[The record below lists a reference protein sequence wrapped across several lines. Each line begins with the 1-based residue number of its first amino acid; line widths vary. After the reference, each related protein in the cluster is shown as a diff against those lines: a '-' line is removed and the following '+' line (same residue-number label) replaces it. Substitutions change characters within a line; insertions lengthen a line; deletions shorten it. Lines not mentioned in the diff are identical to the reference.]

1 MPSLGY
7 LIDAPEAI
15 AARTDPRN
23 YSMAALITADVP
35 VPDELDHDLG
45 PVLDQDGVGAC
56 VAFAATSVRSWQ
68 ERQDEGTFEFTTDS
82 AFTTYRWLKEGHGAF
97 PGDGIDAEGSYPSAV
112 WQMAKMEGVPGAD
125 GHARKIAAYYQ
136 LQGTPG
142 SAQWIATR
150 LQVLIQFGPV
160 TVATPWPTNWWDC
173 GTSGIL
179 PYPSGIAGAHMYTC
193 KGYTLVGPKGAL
205 ALGMSPSGR
214 YWKYRQSWG
223 EAAYRRRDGYGRAG
237 EFLIP
242 FEADASYPN
251 SFGGN
256 GEVWK
261 TVDMAGDDPTP
272 SPTGGSVKVTDS
284 VPQLVDLPAGRQL
297 YLVDGVTKLT
307 TMSAAAANVYSPA
320 GGPTAAMRY
329 VVITTGGV
337 RQQLAV
343 VAAGLA
349 WKPFAAD
356 VTHKVRLFVDGV
368 SQWEGTV

>member
-1 MPSLGY
+1 MPSLGC
-7 LIDAPEAI
+7 LLDDPLAV

-82 AFTTYRWLKEGHGAF
+82 AFTTYKWLKEGHGAY
-97 PGDGIDAEGSYPSAV
+97 PGDGINAEGSYPSAV
-112 WQMAKMEGVPGAD
+112 WQMAKVEGIPGID
-125 GHARKIAAYYQ
+125 GNARKIAAYYQ

-142 SAQWIATR
+142 SAEWIATR

-160 TVATPWPTNWWDC
+160 TVATPWPSNWWDC
-173 GTSGIL
+173 GTTGIL
-179 PYPSGIAGAHMYTC
+179 PYPSGLAGAHMYTC

-223 EAAYRRRDGYGRAG
+223 EAAYRRKDGYGRAG

-261 TVDMAGDDPTP
+261 TVDVAGDDPTP
-272 SPTGGSVKVTDS
+272 AGGSVKVTD
-284 VPQLVDLPAGRQL
+284 PTPKLVTIPEGRQL
-297 YLVDGVTKLT
+297 YQVNGTTPLVK
-307 TMSAAAANVYSPA
+307 MSATAVDVYSPA
-320 GGPTAAMRY
+320 GGPTLAQRY
-329 VVITTGGV
+329 VVVTTGGV
-337 RQQLAV
+337 KQQLV
-343 VAAGLA
+343 VATVGLTF
-349 WKPFAAD
+349 KPYASD

-368 SQWEGTV
+368 SKYEESI

>member
-1 MPSLGY
+1 MSPIS
-7 LIDAPEAI
+7 E
-15 AARTDPRN
+15 
-23 YSMAALITADVP
+23 
-35 VPDELDHDLG
+35 
-45 PVLDQDGVGAC
+45 
-56 VAFAATSVRSWQ
+56 
-68 ERQDEGTFEFTTDS
+68 
-82 AFTTYRWLKEGHGAF
+82 
-97 PGDGIDAEGSYPSAV
+97 
-112 WQMAKMEGVPGAD
+112 
-125 GHARKIAAYYQ
+125 
-136 LQGTPG
+136 
-142 SAQWIATR
+142 
-150 LQVLIQFGPV
+150 
-160 TVATPWPTNWWDC
+160 
-173 GTSGIL
+173 
-179 PYPSGIAGAHMYTC
+179 
-193 KGYTLVGPKGAL
+193 GAL

-261 TVDMAGDDPTP
+261 TVDVAGDDPT
-272 SPTGGSVKVTDS
+272 PTGGSVKVTDS

-297 YLVDGVTKLT
+297 YMVDGVTKLT

-343 VAAGLA
+343 VAAGLT
-349 WKPFAAD
+349 WKPYAAD

-368 SQWEGTV
+368 SQWEGTI